1 MAGTYEQPLIRN
13 LLRWLCAVVIP
24 FMFSIKPAKAQIPD
38 DLRNYLERF
47 LEQQGSGADF
57 TEISDELSALYQ
69 QPININRA
77 GIDELLACPLLDAQ
91 LVLGLIEHRRKFGA
105 LVHVHELQLIQ
116 GFSRE
121 LITALQPFIRLETMG
136 ERGWK
141 NLKTYW
147 NQGSVE
153 ALSYTW
159 FQQGNLDPRFELKDT
174 GVNRDRAFLGD
185 PIRSSLRLR
194 YYKTGVYSLAL
205 TAEKDPGEPWWQ
217 SNGPDFLSGHL
228 AIEQIGPFN
237 RVIIGDYHAAFGQG
251 LLLGSGLAFSQSA
264 NVMSIKRTRTG
275 IRPYRSVNEVRFF
288 RGVAAQWVKN
298 NWSLHLMYSNN
309 KQDGLRINDS
319 TQLEEG
325 LIADF
330 FNSGLHRNRK
340 EIASR
345 NQFSMPMFAMAMEKK
360 FKAGTLGVSYKHD
373 FNPGMNNSGNHL
385 YHWFSRQNS
394 PARLLSVYGD
404 YTLRNIHLFF
414 EQVRNPERANKSLGS
429 VVGLL
434 MSLAQ
439 NLDVSLLYRNYDQT
453 FNNPMSIGFGN
464 NQSNEQGC
472 YLGAQWRIRKNIG
485 FLCYKDI
492 WKSNWLRYQVSSPST
507 GGSWLAELNYARG
520 KQIFLYLRYRETTQ
534 ARNISASLLPIDAP
548 SVLSVKRLR
557 FHADYPAGKNLSFST
572 RFECAT
578 PVVEGRARQW
588 GSLLFH
594 EVQMNKPVRGYRI
607 SARLSFYDVG
617 DYLGRI
623 YAFEGDLPY
632 VFNVQGFYGNGSS
645 LYVMLRKKISRSC
658 DLYMRFSSDLNE
670 GRGQES
676 KTLSGMI
683 KWSF

>member
-1 MAGTYEQPLIRN
+1 MAVKQELQRASNTK
-13 LLRWLCAVVIP
+13 RWLCTLACCFTFTLKTAV
-24 FMFSIKPAKAQIPD
+24 AQIPD
-38 DLRNYLERF
+38 DLRNHLERF

-57 TEISDELSALYQ
+57 TEISDELGALYQ
-69 QPININRA
+69 QPMNINRA

-105 LVHVHELQLIQ
+105 MVHIHELQLIP

-121 LITALQPFIRLETMG
+121 RINALMPFIRLESAG
-136 ERGWK
+136 EQGWK
-141 NLKTYW
+141 NLKKYW
-147 NQGSVE
+147 NKGSAE
-153 ALSYTW
+153 ALNYT
-159 FQQGNLDPRFELKDT
+159 FYQAGNLDPRFQLLDT
-174 GVNRDRAFLGD
+174 GANRDRVFLGD
-185 PIRSSLRLR
+185 PLRSSVRLR
-194 YYKTGVYSLAL
+194 YYKSGVYSLAL
-205 TAEKDPGEPWWQ
+205 TAEKDPGEPWLQ
-217 SNGPDFLSGHL
+217 TYGPDFLAGHL

-288 RGVAAQWVKN
+288 RGLATHLVKN

-309 KQDGLRINDS
+309 KQDGVEQNDS

-345 NQFSMPMFAMAMEKK
+345 NQFSMPMFAMALEHKL
-360 FKAGTLGVSYKHD
+360 KAGTLGISYKQE
-373 FNPGMNNSGNHL
+373 FGPKQSTSGNNL
-385 YHWFSRQNS
+385 YQWFSRNPVPS
-394 PARLLSVYGD
+394 MLLSVYGD
-404 YTLRNIHLFF
+404 YTLRNVHLFF
-414 EQVRNPERANKSLGS
+414 EQVRNPVQPGKSLAG

-434 MSLAQ
+434 TSLAQ
-439 NLDVSLLYRNYDQT
+439 NLDVSLLYRHYDKT

-464 NQSNEQGC
+464 NQSNEQGW
-472 YLGAQWRIRKNIG
+472 YLGAHWRIKKHIG

-492 WKSNWLRYQVSSPST
+492 WKSSWLRYQVSGPST

-520 KQIFLYLRYRETTQ
+520 KQIFLYLRYRESAL
-534 ARNISASLLPIDAP
+534 ARNFTSALVPVDAP
-548 SVLSVKRLR
+548 MELSVRRLR
-557 FHADYPAGKNLSFST
+557 IHADYPAGKNLSFAT
-572 RFECAT
+572 RFEYAT
-578 PVVEGRARQW
+578 PVVEGQARQW

-594 EVQMNKPVRGYRI
+594 EVQMNKPVHGYRI

-645 LYVMLRKKISRSC
+645 FYVMVRKKITRTC
-658 DLYMRFSSDLNE
+658 DLYARYSSDLNE
-670 GRGQES
+670 GRGQHTT
-676 KTLSGMI
+676 TLSGMV
-683 KWSF
+683 KWNF